1 MTQKPLI
8 FLHLKLVAKVGLS
21 LAVLS
26 VLTIC
31 AVLLVLGGTTGDSY
45 EALVRSSSQIRQHL
59 NAAMLLGG
67 LALVAVT
74 GLVTWLIVLYSSFR
88 IAGPLFRLSQNLKL
102 ANESDTLKLIDL
114 RHGDALNRQADD
126 IKQAVS
132 ALRQHRLEITQC
144 VDEALLAH
152 KAGHA
157 AHYAQAIAR
166 LTVLDEKVHL

>member
-1 MTQKPLI
+1 MNQRPLI

-21 LAVLS
+21 LTVLS

-31 AVLLVLGGTTGDSY
+31 AVLLVLGGATGDSY
-45 EALVRSSSQIRQHL
+45 EALVRSNSQMRQHL
-59 NAAMLLGG
+59 NEAMLLGG

-114 RHGDALNRQADD
+114 RQGDALNRQADD
-126 IKQAVS
+126 IKKAVA

-144 VDEALLAH
+144 VEEALLAQE
-152 KAGHA
+152 AGHA